1 MMNNWLPSPLCR
13 CKSPYSHLGEQQEYE
28 RENRFSVVCL
38 ENIGYSCNINAQ
50 GKNCENVE
58 LHQAKWGHSYADIF
72 PRVIEYFNNTVIL
85 FFTE

>member
-1 MMNNWLPSPLCR
+1 MSPWLTT
-13 CKSPYSHLGEQQEYE
+13 E

-50 GKNCENVE
+50 GKICENVE
-58 LHQAKWGHSYADIF
+58 LHQAKWGHSGADIF
-72 PRVIEYFNNTVIL
+72 PGVIEYFNNIVIL